1 MNAIRRTDQGGSVA
15 TFIIIGVILALGLIG
30 TVYVLKQHGEQVRK
44 EQAIADSERQQDNK
58 KETTKSE
65 DTDKSDAVNSDE
77 IKPPDT
83 STEATDTSEK
93 LPTTG
98 PELAIGE
105 LVGIYLLTIMTTSY
119 MLSRRNQ
126 THHL

>member
-44 EQAIADSERQQDNK
+44 EQAIADSERQQDDK
-58 KETTKSE
+58 KETTKPKE
-65 DTDKSDAVNSDE
+65 TDKSDAVNSDE
-77 IKPPDT
+77 IKSPDT
-83 STEATDTSEK
+83 STEVTDTSEK

-105 LVGIYLLTIMTTSY
+105 LVGIYLLAVMMTSY
-119 MLSRRNQ
+119 MLSCRNQ
-126 THHL
+126 TRHL